1 MLTNLQAETINKYCD
16 RILELN
22 RSINLTAI
30 TDKEMFHVKHVV
42 DSLECLDLCEY
53 KKAETIVDVGTG
65 AGFPG
70 IPLAVASPEKEFLL
84 IDSMAK
90 RLRIIDELCYE
101 LNINNVKTLHV
112 RAEDIG
118 QDKKYRESFDLCVS
132 RAVARLDILTEWCLP
147 LVRVGGT
154 MIAYKG
160 LKAED
165 ELIEAGKAIEILG
178 GRTDRVEKYS
188 GEESEITAHAL
199 VIINKIGK
207 TPNKY
212 PRKPGKAKQDPII

>member
-1 MLTNLQAETINKYCD
+1 MLTNIQEEKINQYCD

-22 RSINLTAI
+22 QSINLTAI
-30 TDKEMFHVKHVV
+30 TDKEMFHVKHIV
-42 DSLECLDLCEY
+42 DSLECLDLDEY
-53 KKAETIVDVGTG
+53 KKADSVVDVGTG

-90 RLRIIDELCYE
+90 RLKIIDELCYE
-101 LNINNVKTLHV
+101 LNVNNVKTLHG

-118 QDKKYRESFDLCVS
+118 RGMKYREKFDLCVS

-165 ELIEAGKAIEILG
+165 EVVEADTAIKILG
-178 GRTDRVEKYS
+178 GKTDRIEKYS
-188 GEESEITAHAL
+188 GEESEITSHAL
-199 VIINKIGK
+199 VIINKIRE